1 MNIGRSPT
9 ASKYS
14 YSLLHIAIK
23 KGEKTHTVYLSK
35 KKALSF
41 FERASE
47 RRLGV
52 FALSPLFTFRHPEL
66 LMRCYSHIGHIRYAE
81 IWKGSGNCAPWKYS
95 YNGHFL

>member
-52 FALSPLFTFRHPEL
+52 FALSPLFTFRNLKTINALTISQIEL
-66 LMRCYSHIGHIRYAE
+66 ETTFHYKKRV
-81 IWKGSGNCAPWKYS
+81 
-95 YNGHFL
+95 FLQT